1 MRNTAT
7 KPDRI
12 KCSWKITA
20 LVTLGILVISLFHL
34 SPLLGYFNQ
43 AIPFSYVPY
52 TGYDR
57 MPLVPGDHLQFYYWS
72 WIMVDNLFGPSQFFT
87 NPYEFNTFLSAGT
100 PVFANFPFSLLY
112 VAFYPLGPVSAYNI
126 LVIIS
131 YVLAGLFA
139 FLLARE
145 VLEDWLPALPAAFLY
160 AFLPFRAAQTLSGHL
175 NGFVAFLVPMCLFCL
190 ERGFKRKSW
199 FWGLLAG
206 FSVFIMSL
214 MEGHLVYYTTLFLGL
229 YLPLRIAFYLKESP
243 AEDAAKKPEGGLA
256 FIPLAVGLVVGVA
269 AHLQEVRAGRVDF
282 VSVWLASS
290 LFVYMVSALS
300 AWLLGSWLITSLT
313 GLDLAKARRLA
324 ARSMLPLAVLGLY
337 PLQVLVSIP
346 RLGTLLS
353 LAAVLGSS
361 WLLLPALWRNRRRT
375 SIPWARLAPV
385 WTTAFGVAAGAAYMM
400 HIKSKVFNAS
410 IASKGRTLEEVKLFA
425 PTIKDFFDASNIH
438 VEGFL
443 YLGLG
448 IPLLALAAIILMAA
462 FRQGARPKAYLA
474 GIWAA
479 LAVLLSILCMGPRL
493 PGVHLYAF
501 LYKYMPFFN
510 FPRVPGRLFLYAAL
524 MFMLLACWGLKQ
536 LLPIRAP
543 KRRSAALAAMALAL
557 AAFFTW
563 DLWPPLKPGI
573 CLIPPPG
580 PIEQG
585 VRAHLPTGPNA
596 EKRLLGLPIWPGDS
610 HQSSAY
616 EYIIT
621 NTRALTI
628 NGYAPV
634 TPSAYRDK
642 IYWPLDPL
650 NRGETSAEILELL
663 KKNKVG
669 LIAFMDDEQIYPR
682 KISPYPPSLARKR
695 LLSAN
700 AVSYLGQAGNCFF
713 MGVDHKAPP
722 GPPAGRVTSLVT
734 SLWEAHFLRCGTGR
748 LVEDKHASGWGLLF
762 KQPATPLGPLGPRLE
777 RFRGNVAVAKAG
789 LDEPGALSYGPYQTF
804 PSGSYT
810 AYFRLRRGKGGGAPG
825 HIDVSAES
833 GKIVLAKSDLTP
845 ELLPPDEKWHD
856 VAIDF
861 GLDKSRRLEL
871 RTYFNGKSDLALD
884 VVLVKFADR
893 AGMADFYPAA
903 ELWRQTG
910 DLAKD
915 DRVPGGQ
922 AVKAKAGWHPPLYLM
937 HGPQQTLE
945 PGSYR
950 AGFRLAKDGDSPP
963 KGPLTAELV
972 VATDLGQRV
981 LGHRMVQSGQLG
993 GDYRDFTVDF
1003 KIPRRC
1009 EIGLRVLYRE
1019 GADLL
1024 LAGANIKRL
1033 P

>member
-1 MRNTAT
+1 MPDTET
-7 KPDRI
+7 KTDQTKYP
-12 KCSWKITA
+12 WKITA
-20 LVTLGILVISLFHL
+20 LVTLAILVISLFHL

-57 MPLVPGDHLQFYYWS
+57 MPLMPGDHLQFYYWS

-112 VAFYPLGPVSAYNI
+112 VAFYPLGSVSAYNL

-131 YVLAGLFA
+131 YALAGLFA

-175 NGFVAFLVPMCLFCL
+175 NGFVAFLVPACLFCL
-190 ERGFKRKSW
+190 ERGLKRKSW
-199 FWGLLAG
+199 SWGLLAG
-206 FSVFIMSL
+206 FSVFVMSL
-214 MEGHLVYYTTLFLGL
+214 MEGHLVYYTTLFLGM
-229 YLPLRIAFYLKESP
+229 YLPLRIAFYLKDPPSK
-243 AEDAAKKPEGGLA
+243 DATEPIQGSLA
-256 FIPLAVGLVVGVA
+256 LVPLAVGLVVGAA
-269 AHLQEVRAGRVDF
+269 AHLQEVRAGRIDF
-282 VSVWLASS
+282 FSIWLASS
-290 LFVYMVSALS
+290 LLVYMLSALA
-300 AWLLGSWLITSLT
+300 AWLLGSWLVMSLTSLGT
-313 GLDLAKARRLA
+313 GQARRLA
-324 ARSMLPLAVLGLY
+324 ARSMLPLALLGLY
-337 PLQVLVSIP
+337 PLQLAVSIP
-346 RLGTLLS
+346 HFGAILS
-353 LAAVLGSS
+353 LAAVAGWA
-361 WLLLPALWRNRRRT
+361 WLLFPALWRNRRRLRL
-375 SIPWARLAPV
+375 PLDRLAPL
-385 WTTAFGVAAGAAYMM
+385 WTLALGVAAGAAYMM

-425 PTIKDFFDASNIH
+425 PTIKDFFDPSNIH

-448 IPLLALAAIILMAA
+448 IPLLALIALALLAA
-462 FRQGARPKAYLA
+462 FRQGAKPKAYLA
-474 GIWAA
+474 SIWAA

-493 PGVHLYAF
+493 PGVHLYSF
-501 LYKYMPFFN
+501 LYKHVPFFN

-524 MFMLLACWGLKQ
+524 MFMLLAGWGLKQ
-536 LLPIRAP
+536 IL
-543 KRRSAALAAMALAL
+543 KRPAQRKHAAIAALII

-585 VRAHLPTGPNA
+585 VKAHLPTGPGA
-596 EKRLLGLPIWPGDS
+596 DKRLLGLPIWPGDS

-621 NTRALTI
+621 NTRALTM

-642 IYWPLDPL
+642 IYWPLDPM
-650 NRGETSAEILELL
+650 NRGETSAQILKLL
-663 KKNKVG
+663 EKNQVG
-669 LIAFMDDEQIYPR
+669 LIAFMDNEQIYPR

-695 LLSAN
+695 LLA
-700 AVSYLGQAGNCFF
+700 AHAISYLGQAGNCFF
-713 MGVDHKAPP
+713 MGVDYKAPP
-722 GPPAGRVTSLVT
+722 GPPASQVTSPVT
-734 SLWEAHFLRCGTGR
+734 SLWEAHFLRRDTGR
-748 LVEDKHASGWGLLF
+748 LVEDKNASGWGLLF
-762 KQPATPLGPLGPRLE
+762 KQPATPLGPLGPRKI
-777 RFRGNVAVAKAG
+777 RFAGNVAEAKAG
-789 LDEPGALSYGPYQTF
+789 RDKPGHLSFGPYQTF
-804 PSGSYT
+804 PSGNYT
-810 AYFRLRRGKGGGAPG
+810 AFFRLRRGKGGGPVG
-825 HIDVSAES
+825 HVDVSVDS
-833 GKIVLAKSDLTP
+833 GKKVLAK
-845 ELLPPDEKWHD
+845 LLLAPDVLPADGKWHD
-856 VAIDF
+856 VPLDF
-861 GLDKSRRLEL
+861 RLDKSRRLEF
-871 RTYFNGKSDLALD
+871 RTYYNGKSDLALD
-884 VVLVKFADR
+884 VVLVKFSDR
-893 AGMADFYPAA
+893 LKVADFYPAA

-945 PGSYR
+945 QGKYR
-950 AGFRLAKDGDSPP
+950 AVFTLAKDGGRAAF
-963 KGPLTAELV
+963 GPVAAELV
-972 VATDLGQRV
+972 VATDLGQRP
-981 LGHRMVQSGQLG
+981 LGHLAVKSSDLAKG
-993 GDYRDFTVDF
+993 YREFAVEFALT
-1003 KIPRRC
+1003 RRC
-1009 EIGLRVLYRE
+1009 EIGLRALYRE

-1024 LAGANIKRL
+1024 LAGARLERL